1 MDDPTARLIEA
12 LDLLAEVAD
21 EVTPDQAVDEFDE
34 ATLQEFWREW
44 PRTSSWAG
52 ALWRRLNADLADSAR
67 PVSSPDHDEV
77 GGSG

>member
-1 MDDPTARLIEA
+1 MDDPATQFTEA
-12 LDLLAEVAD
+12 LQQLAEVAD
-21 EVTPDQAVDEFDE
+21 GFTPEEAVEELDE

-52 ALWRRLNADLADSAR
+52 ALWRRLNADLADASQ
-67 PVSSPDHDEV
+67 PVGDPDHDEV